1 MAVPKRWLL
10 GSDLSR
16 DEPALRPEPEP
27 ESVVV
32 FGPLR
37 FVAARRPHFI
47 MTSQIPIVPYLY
59 SRRPRPSLANFPSRQ
74 PQPAPR
80 ALLSPSPSQ
89 SAASN
94 RIHTRALRSHRKP
107 TPMAV
112 RRLPLVRLL
121 SRTHAPHDH
130 TLSLHPIA
138 NHRFGAGLGLSA
150 SPDPLR
156 PFRGSVGR

>member
-94 RIHTRALRSHRKP
+94 RIHTRALVP
-107 TPMAV
+107 TESPLPWLFAAFLWCGFSLARMHPMITPFAY
-112 RRLPLVRLL
+112 
-121 SRTHAPHDH
+121 
-130 TLSLHPIA
+130 PIA
-138 NHRFGAGLGLSA
+138 NHSSGAGLGLSA
-150 SPDPLR
+150 YSDPLR